1 MRRIV
6 LFLTVVLLASGGPVQ
21 ADFLEPEVDPEG
33 VEVFGAGGPMRAGR
47 LEISPIMS
55 LRFSGSTLIYRAG
68 VTMAYAL
75 TRTHQLGGTF
85 VMGNRAWDR
94 ANPREVVVG
103 TPGDTHRVTGRIL
116 SVDRGFGA
124 SLTGFYRYNIPYR
137 IEKRTYPFVE
147 VFGGRDFGWGDV
159 SEVGGGAGVRKFIS
173 RRTAMTSQYAFTVLF
188 ADGQHVTRHVVTA
201 GVSMFFR

>member
-6 LFLTVVLLASGGPVQ
+6 LFLTVVLLVSGGAVR
-21 ADFLEPEVDPEG
+21 ADFLAPEEEPEE
-33 VEVFGAGGPMRAGR
+33 VEIFGAGGPMQAGR
-47 LEISPIMS
+47 LEISPMMS
-55 LRFSGSTLIYRAG
+55 LRFSGSALVYRAG

-94 ANPREVVVG
+94 ANRREVVVG

-116 SVDRGFGA
+116 SVDQGFGS
-124 SLTGFYRYNIPYR
+124 SLTGFYRYNIPYQ

-173 RRTAMTSQYAFTVLF
+173 SRTAMTSQYAFTVLF
-188 ADGQHVTRHVVTA
+188 ADGQHVTRHIVTA